1 MRFYLNLKQTITR
14 STDAV
19 FVEINKKR
27 LIEKGYIDASCGAE
41 WKEHAA
47 NYIHES
53 FDDLYYAGELLTD
66 RNDMEKVVSFQMNK
80 SSSWHED
87 DTETEIKDIEYD

>member
-19 FVEINKKR
+19 FVEITKER
-27 LIEKGYIDASCGAE
+27 LIEEGYIDESCGAE

-53 FDDLYYAGELLTD
+53 LDDLYFKNELLTD
-66 RNDMEKVVSFQMNK
+66 RNDMEKVVCFQMSK
-80 SSSWHED
+80 SSSWCVD
-87 DTETEIKDIEYD
+87 DINTEIKDVEYD